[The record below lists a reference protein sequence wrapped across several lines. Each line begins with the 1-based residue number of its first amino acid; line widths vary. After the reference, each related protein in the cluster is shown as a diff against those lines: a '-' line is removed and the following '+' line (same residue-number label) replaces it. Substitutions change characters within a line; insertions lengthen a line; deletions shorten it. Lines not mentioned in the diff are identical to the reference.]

1 MGCVG
6 GRGVDRH
13 DPGGCGVL
21 AAPGQ
26 LAARPDRAAS
36 RLLPDLGPVGPRPAF
51 LCKEE
56 EPAVKH
62 QDACRGR
69 GAIVLRIDTVIGNAG
84 DGPLVVAAV
93 GKRKDRP
100 RDCHHD
106 GRRDIDGDGKPDD
119 NDVIVR
125 QRIYLGQNGD
135 QVLQRWCKRKTRS
148 RKVGCRYYHPVHNHY
163 HLAAFADF
171 DLRSVET
178 GQVVRSSGK
187 VSFCISDTDPF
198 DLSLPG
204 LSSRSPGTATTGSG
218 AARSGPRP
226 RASRSA
232 GPTPMGTRHRDRSS
246 MSGGCPPGEY
256 CVISAVDPENRI
268 VESNAENN
276 TESVLYHVDPRQ
288 APRNHVLAL
297 APDPGGCPA

>member
-1 MGCVG
+1 LGAAAF
-6 GRGVDRH
+6 
-13 DPGGCGVL
+13 L
-21 AAPGQ
+21 AAPGR

-36 RLLPDLGPVGPRPAF
+36 RLLPDLIPVGPRPAF

-69 GAIVLRIDTVIGNAG
+69 GAIVLRVDTVTGNAG
-84 DGPLVVAAV
+84 YGPLVVAAV

-119 NDVIVR
+119 NDVIAR
-125 QRIYLGQNGD
+125 QRIYLDQNGD
-135 QVLQRWCKRKTRS
+135 QVYQRSRDRKTRS

-204 LSSRSPGTATTGSG
+204 AQQRIAGHGYYRFGRCEKRTSTQGLSIGWADTYGYKTPGQEL
-218 AARSGPRP
+218 
-226 RASRSA
+226 
-232 GPTPMGTRHRDRSS
+232 DV
-246 MSGGCPPGEY
+246 GGLPPGEY

-268 VESNAENN
+268 AESNEENN

-288 APRNHVLAL
+288 APRNHALAL
-297 APDPGGCPA
+297 EPDPGGCPA